1 MDTAIEWIDDYR
13 EEADHKIRTL
23 ADHGIPGL
31 RTLGW
36 LKKTGV
42 HESPPEHFHKDA
54 YEIVFVLSGKLQLC
68 CDGVQFPLVGGDVFL
83 MPPNVAHGTNTIPYT
98 PCEMIWMQISS
109 VNPSGLFH
117 LSDAAGQDLLDHLKE
132 IPGHLLHTDSKKIR
146 ELLLQVKQLLCGSHG
161 KVNSYEA
168 ANRIAALLYQ
178 LLHFSEKSKQQV
190 SDEMELV
197 CQYIEA
203 NLTED
208 IALADLAAVA
218 GLSLSWFKHRFSR
231 EIGVTPANYI
241 LRLKIKAIQD
251 ELTEGCNLAKLA
263 AKYGFSSHSHLTAV
277 FRKYV
282 GMTPTGYLKL
292 HPRSAVQRIS

>member
-1 MDTAIEWIDDYR
+1 MDTAVEWIDDYR
-13 EEADHKIRTL
+13 EEFDHKIRTL

-42 HESPPEHFHKDA
+42 HESPPEHFHRDA

-68 CDGVQFPLVGGDVFL
+68 CEGVQFPLAGGDVFL
-83 MPPNVAHGTNTIPYT
+83 MHPNVAHGTNTIPYT

-109 VNPSGLFH
+109 VNTSGLLH
-117 LSDAAGQDLLDHLKE
+117 LSDVAGQDLLDHLKQ

-146 ELLLQVKQLLCGSHG
+146 ELLLQVKQLLCSSHV
-161 KVNSYEA
+161 KVTPYEA

-178 LLHFSEKSKQQV
+178 LLHFVEKTKQRV
-190 SDEMELV
+190 SDEMEAA

-203 NLTED
+203 NLTEN
-208 IALADLAAVA
+208 ISLADLAEVA
-218 GLSLSWFKHRFSR
+218 GFSLSWFKHRFSR

-251 ELTEGCNLAKLA
+251 ELAEGCNLAELA

-277 FRKYV
+277 FRKHV
-282 GMTPTGYLKL
+282 GMTPSSYIKL
-292 HPRSAVQRIS
+292 NRGSHVQ

>member
-1 MDTAIEWIDDYR
+1 MSAAIEWVDEYR
-13 EEADHKIRTL
+13 EEADHKIRTP

-31 RTLGW
+31 LTLGW
-36 LKKTGV
+36 MKKNGV
-42 HESPPEHFHKDA
+42 HESPPEHFHRDA
-54 YEIVFVLSGKLQLC
+54 YEIVFVLSGKLLLYS
-68 CDGVQFPLVGGDVFL
+68 DGIQFPLAGGDVFL

-98 PCEMIWMQISS
+98 PCEMIWLQISS
-109 VNPSGLFH
+109 LNTSGLLH
-117 LSDAAGQDLLDHLKE
+117 LSDAAGQDLQDQLKQ

-146 ELLLQVKQLLCGSHG
+146 ELLLQVKQLLCNNPV
-161 KVNSYEA
+161 KVTPYEA
-168 ANRIAALLYQ
+168 GNRIAALLYQ
-178 LLHFSEKSKQQV
+178 LLHFAENTKQKV
-190 SDEMELV
+190 SDEMEAV

-208 IALADLAAVA
+208 ISLEELADLA

-251 ELTEGCNLAKLA
+251 ELAEGCNLAELA
-263 AKYGFSSHSHLTAV
+263 ARYGFSSHSHLTAV

-282 GMTPTGYLKL
+282 GMTPSSYIKDKKAETQ
-292 HPRSAVQRIS
+292 VE

>member
-1 MDTAIEWIDDYR
+1 MNTAVEWTDDYR
-13 EEADHKIRTL
+13 EEVDHKIRTV

-42 HESPPEHFHKDA
+42 HESPPEHFHRDA

-68 CDGVQFPLVGGDVFL
+68 CDGVQFSLSGGDVFL
-83 MPPNVAHGTNTIPYT
+83 MHPNVAHGTNTIPYT

-109 VNPSGLFH
+109 VNTSGLLH
-117 LSDAAGQDLLDHLKE
+117 LSDAAGQDLLEHLKQ

-146 ELLLQVKQLLCGSHG
+146 ELLLQVKQLLCGNHV
-161 KVNSYEA
+161 KVTPYEA

-178 LLHFSEKSKQQV
+178 LLHFAEKTKQRI
-190 SDEMELV
+190 SDEMEAA

-203 NLTED
+203 NLTEN
-208 IALADLAAVA
+208 ISLEDLAEKV
-218 GLSLSWFKHRFSR
+218 GFSLSWFKHRFSR

-241 LRLKIKAIQD
+241 LRLKIKAIQE
-251 ELTEGCNLAKLA
+251 ELTEGCNLAELA

-277 FRKYV
+277 FRKHV
-282 GMTPTGYLKL
+282 GMTPSSYIK
-292 HPRSAVQRIS
+292 RNK